1 MNHMTYDSGGMYVL
15 SDDER
20 FYNDEDETI
29 YYQCADCEILVPD
42 YDVYRL
48 NDEEHLCTFCSNKRL
63 KQTK

>member
-29 YYQCADCEILVPD
+29 YYQCADCDVLVPE

-48 NDEEHLCTFCSNKRL
+48 NDDQHICRFCNNQRT

>member
-20 FYNDEDETI
+20 FYNGEDETI
-29 YYQCADCEILVPD
+29 YYQCADCEILVPE
-42 YDVYRL
+42 YDVL
-48 NDEEHLCTFCSNKRL
+48 HINDDEHLCTFCSNKRI